1 MDISALF
8 KAAREPIPEPS
19 ADYRA
24 AAGIAAQT
32 LEFRHIATQALA
44 AVQYTGST
52 QAIAGRPQL
61 AAPRSH
67 VDSQATFIELMA
79 SVNALLGEVGNHK
92 LKLQLSMLQDRNGAR
107 QKALEQLSAEFA
119 AAVQALEQAQ
129 GQAEQGQG
137 QLEQLAAQ
145 LEQTR
150 QLLRQSEER
159 LAGLSPESAEY
170 QQELEVLNG
179 LRGQVQ
185 TQQQAMNTAVERQRQ
200 LVAQVEQL
208 GARAIELEAQ
218 VAESSF
224 GGSAGKQPNTP
235 LDSLIARALLLRLQV
250 IELLGEA
257 AEEKELANREL
268 YQTIQAAQQEKL
280 EEEARKAERGNAL
293 GCIFKWV
300 GVAIAAAVLVVAT
313 AGAGAAVAG
322 GGVVAAG
329 AGTAAAGGGAAA
341 GTAAG
346 TAAGAA
352 ATSAVSAKVVVA
364 AVGLGLTLTDM
375 LVEKAT
381 GNSFMAKAMEPLME
395 VMQFMMKVFTEL
407 YAAQLK
413 ALGFGDQARK
423 VAEVAAMI
431 ATVVATTVA
440 VALAASA
447 AGSLASS
454 IASKVGAK
462 LGAMLPQAAS
472 NGVQALRQA
481 ASSASAS
488 LGQSMR
494 TAVGVGTDSVSLA
507 RFSTRVEMALEGIQ
521 LGGSL
526 VESGL
531 QVGIGVQQKQIAEHQ
546 AEAHLAQAQV
556 ELIVQYLGEVTE
568 RYGEALKQRTTEV
581 ERLFND
587 LQRQADVGRF
597 ISQRI

>member
-1 MDISALF
+1 MDLSALF
-8 KAAREPIPEPS
+8 KAARQPLPEPS

-32 LEFRHIATQALA
+32 LEFRHIASQALA
-44 AVQYTGST
+44 AVQYTGSA

-67 VDSQATFIELMA
+67 ADSQATFIALMA

-92 LKLQLSMLQDRNGAR
+92 LKQQLSMLQDLNGAR
-107 QKALEQLSAEFA
+107 QKALEQLSAEFTGA
-119 AAVQALEQAQ
+119 LQAFDQAQ
-129 GQAEQGQG
+129 AQAEQGQG
-137 QLEQLAAQ
+137 QLEQLAAR
-145 LEQTR
+145 LEQAR

-159 LAGLSPESAEY
+159 LAGLSPESPEY
-170 QQELEVLNG
+170 QQELQVLNG
-179 LRGQVQ
+179 LRGQVEI
-185 TQQQAMNTAVERQRQ
+185 QQQVMNTAVERQRQ

-208 GARAIELEAQ
+208 GARAIQLEAQ

-224 GGSAGKQPNTP
+224 DGGAGKPPNSP
-235 LDSLIARALLLRLQV
+235 LAPLIARALLLRLQI
-250 IELLGEA
+250 IELLGDA
-257 AEEKELANREL
+257 AQEKELASREL
-268 YQTIQAAQQEKL
+268 YQTLQTAQQEKL
-280 EEEARKAERGNAL
+280 EEEARKAERSNAL

-329 AGTAAAGGGAAA
+329 AGTAA
-341 GTAAG
+341 TAAG

-352 ATSAVSAKVVVA
+352 ATSAVSVKVVVA

-375 LVEKAT
+375 LVEQAT
-381 GNSFMAKAMEPLME
+381 GSSFMAKAMESLME

-423 VAEVAAMI
+423 VAEIAAMI
-431 ATVVATTVA
+431 AAVVATTVA

-454 IASKVGAK
+454 VASKVGAK

-472 NGVQALRQA
+472 GGLQSLRQA

-494 TAVGVGTDSVSLA
+494 SAVGVGSDNVSLA
-507 RFSTRVEMALEGIQ
+507 RFATRVEMAVEGIQ

-531 QVGIGVQQKQIAEHQ
+531 QVGIGVQHKQIAEHQ
-546 AEAHLAQAQV
+546 AQAHLAQAQV
-556 ELIVQYLGEVTE
+556 ELIVRYLGEVTE
-568 RYGEALKQRTTEV
+568 RYGEALKQRTREV
-581 ERLFND
+581 EQLFND
-587 LQRQADVGRF
+587 LQRQAEVGRF
-597 ISQRI
+597 ISQRV